1 MLIAGDIESFD
12 PERGPE
18 AGPAA
23 GVLGRAIRR
32 LRVLRA
38 IKQSDLAARAGVTQA
53 TVSRWERGTHS
64 PTPDQAAQ
72 VLELLAARLDGTAD
86 RALRR
91 LVESS
96 PWKVH
101 LVCDATHRLLAAS
114 PARTREWTRGAAEIM
129 GRSLWRFATP
139 QIQAAEAA
147 LAGIGWHDRLDKAV
161 IAWTAG
167 NGRSDYRILPGT
179 MMWEPVVLSD
189 GTRARLCTT
198 LPLADLLAMAPDAVV
213 VSRPPA

>member
-1 MLIAGDIESFD
+1 MLIAGNPGAMLEG
-12 PERGPE
+12 GPE

-23 GVLGRAIRR
+23 GTLGRAIRR

-38 IKQSDLAARAGVTQA
+38 IKQSDLAERAGVTQA

-64 PTPDQAAQ
+64 PTAEQAAH
-72 VLELLAARLDGTAD
+72 VLALLAARLDGGAD

-101 LVCDATHRLLAAS
+101 LVCDTTHRLLAVS
-114 PARTREWTRGAAEIM
+114 PARTAEWTHGAADVM

-147 LAGIGWHDRLDKAV
+147 LAEIGWHERLDAAV
-161 IAWTAG
+161 IAWTDG

-179 MMWEPVVLSD
+179 MMWEAVLLSD
-189 GTRARLCTT
+189 GTRARLCTS
-198 LPLADLLAMAPDAVV
+198 LPMAELLAMAPDAVV